1 MHQRRAWEGITYFY
15 SEVGFGFF
23 AWEWDISQKCHYSNA
38 RHGREGEILPDR
50 IRNLRGVGSVGGF
63 RKNNNQAERVSD
75 EAGHKYQDR
84 HGEWRND
91 TVKDMTGLALIAWC
105 KHKGVEYV

>member
-1 MHQRRAWEGITYFY
+1 MGGRGRSFQIGFGIFVGWGAW
-15 SEVGFGFF
+15 VGF
-23 AWEWDISQKCHYSNA
+23 E
-38 RHGREGEILPDR
+38 
-50 IRNLRGVGSVGGF
+50 
-63 RKNNNQAERVSD
+63 KNNNQAERVSD
-75 EAGHKYQDR
+75 ASGHKYQDR

>member
-1 MHQRRAWEGITYFY
+1 M
-15 SEVGFGFF
+15 
-23 AWEWDISQKCHYSNA
+23 
-38 RHGREGEILPDR
+38 
-50 IRNLRGVGSVGGF
+50 GGF

>member
-1 MHQRRAWEGITYFY
+1 MGGWPGGWAG
-15 SEVGFGFF
+15 
-23 AWEWDISQKCHYSNA
+23 DSQNCLCINA
-38 RHGREGEILPDR
+38 GR
-50 IRNLRGVGSVGGF
+50 VS
-63 RKNNNQAERVSD
+63 KKKNNQAERVSD
-75 EAGHKYQDR
+75 ASGHKYQDR

>member
-1 MHQRRAWEGITYFY
+1 MPLQQRKAWEGGGDPSRSD
-15 SEVGFGFF
+15 SESSWG
-23 AWEWDISQKCHYSNA
+23 
-38 RHGREGEILPDR
+38 GE
-50 IRNLRGVGSVGGF
+50 RGWVS
-63 RKNNNQAERVSD
+63 KNNNQAERVSD